1 MKRLSDKYKW
11 AIILFLTGLGLG
23 LIFSALK
30 RDVSIEAQ
38 VETVLAKG
46 ETGTGVISEDE
57 ASNSKHLNSD
67 QGELNSNREPNLN
80 LTDDLRPAL
89 EKGPYVAIVVD
100 DLGFSYA
107 RAKELS
113 RIDLPLTW
121 AIIPFQN
128 ASRQTADLAK
138 EKGIPFLVH
147 IPMQA
152 FGDKDGGAYLVGLSM
167 GDEEIKRNV
176 KRAIESLPGAIG
188 ANNHRGSAA
197 TSDMRVMRAAMEGL
211 KETGLSIFLD
221 SRTAASSVAAFEA
234 KRAGLLALENG
245 AFIDHLDDV
254 NFMWSQLRRAA
265 GLAKRRGYIVAICHV
280 RPATL
285 VFLNQLAS
293 SPDAGVKFVTLEELA
308 CLLSASR

>member
-57 ASNSKHLNSD
+57 ASNSKYLNSD

-121 AIIPFQN
+121 AIIPFQS

-293 SPDAGVKFVTLEELA
+293 NPDAGVKFVTLEELA

>member
-121 AIIPFQN
+121 AIIPFQS

-285 VFLNQLAS
+285 VFLNQLVS

>member
-1 MKRLSDKYKW
+1 MKKLSDKYKW
-11 AIILFLTGLGLG
+11 AIILFLTGLGVG

-38 VETVLAKG
+38 VETALVEKEADIG
-46 ETGTGVISEDE
+46 IISEDE
-57 ASNSKHLNSD
+57 VSDTKHSNPD
-67 QGELNSNREPNLN
+67 QGESNLNKEPDSN
-80 LTDDLRPAL
+80 LTDDLSPTL
-89 EKGPYVAIVVD
+89 TKGPYVAIVVD
-100 DLGFSYA
+100 DLGFSCA

-113 RIDLPLTW
+113 TINLSLTW

-176 KRAIESLPGAIG
+176 KRAVESLPGAIG

-197 TSDMRVMRAAMEGL
+197 TSNMRVMRAAMEGL
-211 KETGLSIFLD
+211 KETGLSVFLD

-234 KRAGLLALENG
+234 KRAGLLAFENG